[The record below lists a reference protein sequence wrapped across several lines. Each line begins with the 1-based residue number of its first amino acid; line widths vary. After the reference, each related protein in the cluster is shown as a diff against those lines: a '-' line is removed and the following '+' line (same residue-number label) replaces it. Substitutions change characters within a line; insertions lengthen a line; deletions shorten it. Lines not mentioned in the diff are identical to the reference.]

1 MTAQARTGASGDD
14 ALSII
19 SRPPDPGIM
28 EGSEWAAW
36 QWKRSE
42 REDGKHKSDK
52 ENNCE
57 MAMIANETVLIQ
69 RLGQIRILGFDPG
82 KLADKNEEIGL
93 CLALT
98 KVEKK

>member
-1 MTAQARTGASGDD
+1 
-14 ALSII
+14 
-19 SRPPDPGIM
+19 
-28 EGSEWAAW
+28 
-36 QWKRSE
+36 
-42 REDGKHKSDK
+42 
-52 ENNCE
+52 